1 MMQMHM
7 HGFMGKC
14 WKWCHNKSLGLLIL
28 RLVLGAF
35 FIGNGVAKLQSMSST
50 VTMFGQWGFGPFWA
64 WTETLAEVVAGA
76 AIALGAFMWLAA
88 ALIVIIMIVAVY
100 VVIGPN
106 PNGESS
112 LFHFIFG
119 WGPNAIYAAAAV
131 CLAFTGP
138 GKWSLG
144 GWWMRRRG
152 AACMQCKADHGMEC
166 ECKKDDSGGHAP
178 DCSCATC
185 GCEKKE

>member
-1 MMQMHM
+1 M
-7 HGFMGKC
+7 HGFMGRC
-14 WKWCHNKSLGLLIL
+14 WGWCHNKSIGLLIL

-35 FIGNGVAKLQSMSST
+35 FIGHGVAKLEGMSST
-50 VTMFGQWGFGPFWA
+50 VSMFGQWGFGSVWA
-64 WTETLAEVVAGA
+64 YAETFAEIIAGA

-88 ALIVIIMIVAVY
+88 ALIVIIMAVAVY

-106 PNGESS
+106 PNGEPFI
-112 LFHFIFG
+112 FHFIFG
-119 WGPNAIYAAAAV
+119 WGPNAIYAAAAIA
-131 CLAFTGP
+131 LAFTGP

-152 AACMQCKADHGMEC
+152 AKCMECKASHGMTCACATDE
-166 ECKKDDSGGHAP
+166 SGAHAST
-178 DCSCATC
+178 CSCVLC